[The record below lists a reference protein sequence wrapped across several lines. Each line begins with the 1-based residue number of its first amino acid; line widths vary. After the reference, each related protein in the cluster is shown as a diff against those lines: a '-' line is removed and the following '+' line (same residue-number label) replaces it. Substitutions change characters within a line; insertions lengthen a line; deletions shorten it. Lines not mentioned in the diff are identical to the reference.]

1 MHYPDSKAAAE
12 VVSLADTGSVWGV
25 IVEAKTINKK
35 MEDHALEPVPQSER
49 QNWLSLSWNT
59 AGIVTT
65 LIQLFLGALVA
76 FVAGI
81 QIAILSGL
89 FVVIVGFAM
98 GWGVGH
104 IGHKKGCSSTMI
116 SRTYGLGIKGSILAS
131 AIFGFMIIG
140 FLAIENALLY
150 KGFLFFFELPDT
162 LGNQILIYGLMT
174 IAWILLT
181 AFGFELVA
189 KVSSVTLIAFLMVL
203 LWMVVD
209 IIARSGQSFTEAL
222 SFGTQLP
229 PEAIAAMGIDSTAD
243 KFIFCINVLIG
254 SAGALALVD
263 GDFGRYA
270 RRSRDI
276 GIAALLGNISMSL
289 VMLTIGGMVMFAGMA
304 SIVDYLVT
312 VQGMEVGAAHQAA
325 LQSPDSIASAFIIF
339 GGVIGAV
346 LMVLAQSKAQVLNTY
361 SGSLALTNLADVA
374 FNWRPGRIVFV
385 ILANI
390 IGLVMLYGK
399 ILALVN
405 AWITILGVMTTALA
419 MVMICDYF
427 IVRPR
432 LGQKDISTHRDDM
445 VNWSGVISVVVATV
459 LAHYVLNRYQP
470 IEFFTSALTVLIL
483 YPSLRLLTNRTSEP
497 GAPDPRPVPGK

>member
-1 MHYPDSKAAAE
+1 MESKE
-12 VVSLADTGSVWGV
+12 L
-25 IVEAKTINKK
+25 NKK
-35 MEDHALEPVPQSER
+35 MEDHALEPVPDTER
-49 QNWLSLSWNT
+49 QNWLRLSWNT

-81 QIAILSGL
+81 QIAIVSGV
-89 FVVIVGFAM
+89 FVIVVGFLM

-104 IGHKKGCSSTMI
+104 IGYRKGCSSTLI

-150 KGFLFFFELPDT
+150 KGFLFFFEMQDT
-162 LGNQILIYGLMT
+162 LPNKVIVYGLMT
-174 IAWILLT
+174 VAWVLLT

-189 KVSSVTLIAFLMVL
+189 RVSSITLIAFLLVL
-203 LWMVVD
+203 LWMVVE
-209 IIARSGQSFTEAL
+209 IIAGSDQSFRQAL
-222 SFGTQLP
+222 TFGTQLP
-229 PEAIAAMGIDSTAD
+229 PETLAAMGIEGTAD
-243 KFIFCINVLIG
+243 KYIFCINVLIG

-270 RRSRDI
+270 KRSKDI
-276 GIAALLGNISMSL
+276 GIAALVGNISMSL
-289 VMLTIGGMVMFAGMA
+289 VMLTIGGIVMFAGMT
-304 SIVDYLVT
+304 SIVDYFVT
-312 VQGMEVGAAHQAA
+312 VREMDVVAAQQLA

-385 ILANI
+385 VLANI
-390 IGLVMLYGK
+390 IGLIMLYGE

-432 LGQKDISTHRDDM
+432 LGQHDVSAHRPDAI
-445 VNWSGVISVVVATV
+445 NWSGVISVVVATI

-470 IEFFTSALTVLIL
+470 IEFFTSALAVLIL
-483 YPSLRLLTNRTSEP
+483 YPTLRLIANKVSPPKTVERLAARE
-497 GAPDPRPVPGK
+497 APADE

>member
-1 MHYPDSKAAAE
+1 MESNE
-12 VVSLADTGSVWGV
+12 L
-25 IVEAKTINKK
+25 NRK
-35 MEDHALEPVPQSER
+35 MEDHALEPVPDSER

-76 FVAGI
+76 FVAGLK
-81 QIAILSGL
+81 IAVIAGV
-89 FVVIVGFAM
+89 FVVIVGFLM

-104 IGHKKGCSSTMI
+104 IGYRKGCSSTLI
-116 SRTYGLGIKGSILAS
+116 SRTYGLGNKGSILAS

-150 KGFLFFFELPDT
+150 KGFLFFFEIQDT
-162 LGNQILIYGLMT
+162 LSSQIIIYGLMT
-174 IAWILLT
+174 AAWILLT
-181 AFGFELVA
+181 AFGFQLVV
-189 KVSSVTLIAFLMVL
+189 KVSSVTLIAFLLVL

-209 IIARSGQSFTEAL
+209 IISQSEQSFLQAMT
-222 SFGTQLP
+222 FGTQLP
-229 PEAIAAMGIDSTAD
+229 AEAIAAMGLHDDTD
-243 KFIFCINVLIG
+243 KFIFCVNVLIG

-276 GIAALLGNISMSL
+276 GIAALAGNISMSI

-304 SIVDYLVT
+304 SIVDYFVS
-312 VQGMEVGAAHQAA
+312 VRGMEVAAAQQLA

-361 SGSLALTNLADVA
+361 SGSLALTNLFDVA
-374 FNWRPGRIVFV
+374 FDWRPGRIVFV
-385 ILANI
+385 VLANV

-399 ILALVN
+399 ILVLVN

-419 MVMICDYF
+419 MVMISDYF
-427 IVRPR
+427 IVRPI
-432 LGQKDISTHRDDM
+432 LGQSDISEHQEDT
-445 VNWSGVISVVVATV
+445 VNWSGVISLIAATI
-459 LAHYVLNRYQP
+459 LAHYVLNKVQP
-470 IEFFTSALTVLIL
+470 VEFFTSAITVLIL
-483 YPSLRLLTNRTSEP
+483 YPTLRLITKR
-497 GAPDPRPVPGK
+497 